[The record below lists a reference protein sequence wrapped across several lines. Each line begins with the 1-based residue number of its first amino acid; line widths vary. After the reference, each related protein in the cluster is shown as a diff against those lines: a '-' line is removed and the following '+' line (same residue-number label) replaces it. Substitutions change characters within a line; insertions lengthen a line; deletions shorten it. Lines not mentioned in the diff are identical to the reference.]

1 METDLDKEF
10 EVAKKAHIAQ
20 TCYLYE
26 LLNVREE
33 LEKSKG
39 INIQSIEKPW
49 LPVFTRSRSRS
60 GQNGRSSAQPA
71 RCPKYRGRN
80 LPVGLSNMVQFPTG
94 PSFLKVEML

>member
-39 INIQSIEKPW
+39 INIPMFLIKDQIEKE
-49 LPVFTRSRSRS
+49 
-60 GQNGRSSAQPA
+60 AQD
-71 RCPKYRGRN
+71 RVISNVTGTDYNELMKYYNKAYNN
-80 LPVGLSNMVQFPTG
+80 LAQI
-94 PSFLKVEML
+94 K

>member
-39 INIQSIEKPW
+39 INIPMFLIKDQIEKE
-49 LPVFTRSRSRS
+49 
-60 GQNGRSSAQPA
+60 AQD
-71 RCPKYRGRN
+71 R
-80 LPVGLSNMVQFPTG
+80 VISNVTG
-94 PSFLKVEML
+94 TDYNELMEYYNKAYNALTL